1 MTCNTILVF
10 QIEELQRVHDAH
22 SMHKKIKEL
31 TGGRRQKAHFLINE
45 EGKIIID
52 MKEKL
57 KQWENYIQKLFDDER
72 EPPNDMEE
80 DNGPDILKD
89 EVKYAIKTIKAG
101 KALGPDELP
110 GDVLKLIEEEHLG
123 TLTLLLNQIYKTG
136 IIPREWLKSTF
147 ITLPKKTNAKKC
159 EEYRTISLMSH
170 TLKIFLKIIH
180 RRIYRKLEDN
190 ISNTQFGFRN
200 GFGTREALFAF
211 NVIMQRCL
219 DVNQNIHICFLD
231 YNKAF
236 DRVQHN
242 QLMDTLEEEGL
253 DSRDI
258 RVIQNLYFNQRAV
271 VRVEA
276 ETSDELEIKR
286 GVRQGCVLSPLLFN
300 IYSEKIMAKA
310 LEHETGGIKINGIA
324 INNLRYADDTV
335 LLAENTED
343 LQRMLNNVI
352 QASQERGLTLNTK
365 KTKYMVITKTNVPDV
380 PLYAGGDRLEKVN
393 SYNYLGTYVNS
404 SADHYAEIK
413 IRIEKARTSFVNMKR
428 ILCSRDLSLNLRTR
442 LLKCY
447 VFSVLLYGVEAWTL
461 NKASEKR
468 LQAFEMWT
476 YRRMLRIS
484 WTDHVTN
491 LEVLRRMGK
500 EPEILHEVKKRKLSY
515 LGHIMRGPKYE
526 ILHLIIQGK
535 IIGKRSVGRRR
546 ISWLRNLREWFNCS
560 SCDLF
565 KAAVNKVRIAMMIAN
580 LRDGEGT

>member
-258 RVIQNLYFNQRAV
+258 R
-271 VRVEA
+271 EA
-276 ETSDELEIKR
+276 SK
-286 GVRQGCVLSPLLFN
+286 S
-300 IYSEKIMAKA
+300 
-310 LEHETGGIKINGIA
+310 
-324 INNLRYADDTV
+324 TV
-335 LLAENTED
+335 
-343 LQRMLNNVI
+343 
-352 QASQERGLTLNTK
+352 
-365 KTKYMVITKTNVPDV
+365 
-380 PLYAGGDRLEKVN
+380 
-393 SYNYLGTYVNS
+393 
-404 SADHYAEIK
+404 
-413 IRIEKARTSFVNMKR
+413 
-428 ILCSRDLSLNLRTR
+428 
-442 LLKCY
+442 
-447 VFSVLLYGVEAWTL
+447 
-461 NKASEKR
+461 
-468 LQAFEMWT
+468 
-476 YRRMLRIS
+476 
-484 WTDHVTN
+484 
-491 LEVLRRMGK
+491 
-500 EPEILHEVKKRKLSY
+500 
-515 LGHIMRGPKYE
+515 
-526 ILHLIIQGK
+526 
-535 IIGKRSVGRRR
+535 
-546 ISWLRNLREWFNCS
+546 
-560 SCDLF
+560 
-565 KAAVNKVRIAMMIAN
+565 
-580 LRDGEGT
+580 